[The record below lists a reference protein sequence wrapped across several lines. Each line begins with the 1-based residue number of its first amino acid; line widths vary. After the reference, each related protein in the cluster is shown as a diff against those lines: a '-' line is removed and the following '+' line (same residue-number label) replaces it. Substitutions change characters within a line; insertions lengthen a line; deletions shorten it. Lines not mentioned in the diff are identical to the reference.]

1 MSTETR
7 FNEGDRVEAVEH
19 IDSTR
24 EPVPGGQVVPGVVEA
39 ASKAYARV
47 RFDDGRTAS
56 FWQESGWTAW
66 DGWFRWRLRLAEEAS
81 IAAAGEE
88 RVS

>member
-1 MSTETR
+1 VTIFR
-7 FNEGDRVEAVEH
+7 EGDRVEAVEH

-24 EPVPGGQVVPGVVEA
+24 EPKDGGEILPGIVEE
-39 ASKAYARV
+39 ASKAYVRA